1 MDKLGKVLDVLIV
14 VLLVIGVG
22 FRIFFT
28 PVVVDGSSMFPTLEN
43 GDYLVLEKGSKNV
56 SRGDIV
62 AVYSDTLEKTLIK
75 RVIAIEG
82 DTIKIDGS
90 KIYVNDVLLDESAYI
105 KSDWGCEIEE
115 DTVPSGKVFVLGDNR
130 NNSTDSRVLG
140 YLNIADIKGTYVL
153 KLF

>member
-1 MDKLGKVLDVLIV
+1 MLVFGV
-14 VLLVIGVG
+14 V
-22 FRIFFT
+22 FRVFFT

-43 GDYLVLEKGSKNV
+43 GDYLVLEKGSKRV

-82 DTIKIDGS
+82 DTIKIDGN
-90 KIYVNDVLLDESAYI
+90 KIYVNNVLLDESAYI